1 MDKIIK
7 FKVEK
12 NKSFINN
19 MYLLKDLYYM
29 NESEFKNK
37 HFYIS
42 DFEYRI
48 TFDLL
53 MGDKKLLNK
62 IKNCK

>member
-1 MDKIIK
+1 MSYFK

-19 MYLLKDLYYM
+19 MYLVKDLYYM
-29 NESEFKNK
+29 TEFEFKNK

-53 MGDKKLLNK
+53 MGNKELLNK

>member
-1 MDKIIK
+1 MSYFK

-19 MYLLKDLYYM
+19 MYLVKDLYYM
-29 NESEFKNK
+29 TEFEFKNK

-53 MGDKKLLNK
+53 MGNK
-62 IKNCK
+62 ELKNYIKNCK